1 MLRGR
6 IDEYGRR
13 DDDVATRTKADVLV
27 IGGGPAGSTAAL
39 RLLERGIRP
48 LIVERESFPR
58 YHIGESMTGEC
69 GAIVRDLGFADRM
82 EKASHPVKQGVV
94 VFGTR
99 GNSDWWLPVMRRDD
113 EGTLHDQFTWQVRRS
128 EFDQML
134 LDEAVDRGAEL
145 LDGRAASPLMSDD
158 GQAVAGATVDVGDGT
173 MVDVEADLT
182 LDCSGQ
188 STFLA
193 NRGATGPKYLGA
205 YDKQIAI
212 FSQVA
217 NYVRDDDSE
226 RDKASGNTHIFYKE
240 KFHWAWAIPID
251 DDVTSIGVVV
261 PAQYFRDRKESK
273 ADFLCRE
280 LKELNAGL
288 SERIPEPML
297 VEAAHVIPNYSFQVR
312 KFAGPGYICVGDAHR
327 FIDPIFSFGL
337 YVTMKEAGMA
347 AEAATGYLAG
357 TGRGS
362 DDPFHDHMVAC
373 ERAID
378 KLEDVLD
385 TFWENPLAFAFLV
398 HNKFRGPM
406 IDCFAGRI
414 YENMPTR
421 GLDEAIGSFRKL
433 LDRERTY
440 DEAGLYSVPIGS
452 RYHEERAPLWNSE
465 LDSVETTERWMRDTA

>member
-1 MLRGR
+1 M
-6 IDEYGRR
+6 
-13 DDDVATRTKADVLV
+13 
-27 IGGGPAGSTAAL
+27 
-39 RLLERGIRP
+39 
-48 LIVERESFPR
+48 ERESFPR

-280 LKELNAGL
+280 AQGAQ
-288 SERIPEPML
+288 RRL
-297 VEAAHVIPNYSFQVR
+297 VRAHPRAHVGRGRARHPELLVPGAQVR
-312 KFAGPGYICVGDAHR
+312 RSRLHLRGRRGPLHR
-327 FIDPIFSFGL
+327 PHLLVRPLRDHEGSGHGRRGSDGIPRGN
-337 YVTMKEAGMA
+337 GP
-347 AEAATGYLAG
+347 
-357 TGRGS
+357 RGS

-452 RYHEERAPLWNSE
+452 RYDEERAPLWNSE